1 MWDCAYRGM
10 STIRQQDWQADRK
23 RKAQWSRQTECW
35 MDTKHKEEKK
45 DAMTGICCAFI
56 DLKLLV
62 HLLQLCH
69 GVPEVRLQLHAALIC
84 VPLRLP
90 EQNHLLLQT
99 LGVLLL
105 RLTSVIRCHQPT
117 LFIEPRSVN
126 TVNHSTTAYVG
137 DLTDLILTQRK
148 QWNGQRKHI

>member
-1 MWDCAYRGM
+1 MV
-10 STIRQQDWQADRK
+10 
-23 RKAQWSRQTECW
+23 
-35 MDTKHKEEKK
+35 TKHKEGEKK
-45 DAMTGICCAFI
+45 DAMTGICSAFI

-69 GVPEVRLQLHAALIC
+69 GVPEVRLQVHAALIC

-105 RLTSVIRCHQPT
+105 HLTSVI
-117 LFIEPRSVN
+117 
-126 TVNHSTTAYVG
+126 
-137 DLTDLILTQRK
+137 
-148 QWNGQRKHI
+148 